1 MRRSAR
7 PVVPLTARG
16 ALFWGAFPA
25 HTSLQRRE
33 VQRLAE
39 EILAGR
45 HARPLCLLA
54 PQIRPSSGRADKG
67 KGKGKP
73 GRLFEWDPF
82 HGERKAAVLEREREA
97 AARERGVVVRE
108 DMCQVRQA
116 DGTTAVVR
124 RRRLRKRKKK
134 KKDVDVVPVYSRR
147 EAARD
152 RARREDEEAR
162 AAEGLA
168 VPTPRRRTRKAVN
181 YADGESYASGRVL
194 SARYQHLTSKHQD
207 AHESLFAPRK

>member
-1 MRRSAR
+1 MS
-7 PVVPLTARG
+7 
-16 ALFWGAFPA
+16 F
-25 HTSLQRRE
+25 
-33 VQRLAE
+33 
-39 EILAGR
+39 
-45 HARPLCLLA
+45 
-54 PQIRPSSGRADKG
+54 
-67 KGKGKP
+67 
-73 GRLFEWDPF
+73 
-82 HGERKAAVLEREREA
+82 
-97 AARERGVVVRE
+97 
-108 DMCQVRQA
+108 
-116 DGTTAVVR
+116 AVVTVR
-124 RRRLRKRKKK
+124 TVSEEGGVKKSGGRKKK

-207 AHESLFAPRK
+207 AHESLFAPRM